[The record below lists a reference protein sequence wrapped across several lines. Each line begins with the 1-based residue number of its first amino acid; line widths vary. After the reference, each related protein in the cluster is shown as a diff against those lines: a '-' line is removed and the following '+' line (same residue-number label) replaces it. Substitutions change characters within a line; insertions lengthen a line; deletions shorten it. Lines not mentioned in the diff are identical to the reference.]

1 MAVCQIDTPRLLR
14 PVRVGPDGW
23 QYGEP
28 YQVYTTFAP
37 DLPEWATA
45 IIAAVIEAAGVS
57 TRGTIIG
64 LDKPLTR
71 DEWMAML
78 EAAVTEGIE
87 RVTFERIVAKGV
99 RSGTKRMKT
108 LDVKRTIELL
118 KRDGRTERHEVEG

>member
-14 PVRVGPDGW
+14 PVRIGPDGW

-28 YQVYTTFAP
+28 YTHYTTLEMLSP
-37 DLPEWATA
+37 TEGKL
-45 IIAAVIEAAGVS
+45 
-57 TRGTIIG
+57 IG

-71 DEWMAML
+71 DEWMAIL
-78 EAAVTEGIE
+78 EAADAEGIE
-87 RVTFERIVAKGV
+87 RVTFERIVARGV
-99 RSGTKRMKT
+99 RAGAKSMKT

>member
-28 YQVYTTFAP
+28 YTHYTTLEMLSP
-37 DLPEWATA
+37 TEGKL
-45 IIAAVIEAAGVS
+45 
-57 TRGTIIG
+57 IG

-71 DEWMAML
+71 DEWMAIL
-78 EAAVTEGIE
+78 EAADAEGIE

-99 RSGTKRMKT
+99 KQGAKRMKT
-108 LDVKRTIELL
+108 LDVRETIT
-118 KRDGRTERHEVEG
+118 KFRRQ

>member
-1 MAVCQIDTPRLLR
+1 MSVVHIDVPRWLR

-28 YQVYTTFAP
+28 YTHYTTLEMLSP
-37 DLPEWATA
+37 T
-45 IIAAVIEAAGVS
+45 EAK
-57 TRGTIIG
+57 IIG
-64 LDKPLTR
+64 LDKPLGR
-71 DEWMAML
+71 DEWLSML

-108 LDVKRTIELL
+108 LDVKETITKL
-118 KRDGRTERHEVEG
+118 RRQ

>member
-1 MAVCQIDTPRLLR
+1 MPIAHIDTPRLLR

-28 YQVYTTFAP
+28 YTHYTTLEMLSP
-37 DLPEWATA
+37 TEGKL
-45 IIAAVIEAAGVS
+45 
-57 TRGTIIG
+57 IG

-71 DEWMAML
+71 DEWMAIL
-78 EAAVTEGIE
+78 EAADAEGIE
-87 RVTFERIVAKGV
+87 RVTFERIVAKGARV
-99 RSGTKRMKT
+99 GAKRMKT

>member
-1 MAVCQIDTPRLLR
+1 M
-14 PVRVGPDGW
+14 RVGPDGW

-28 YQVYTTFAP
+28 YTHYTTLEMLSP
-37 DLPEWATA
+37 TEGKL
-45 IIAAVIEAAGVS
+45 
-57 TRGTIIG
+57 IG

-71 DEWMAML
+71 DEWMAVL

-108 LDVKRTIELL
+108 LDVKETINKL
-118 KRDGRTERHEVEG
+118 RRQ

>member
-23 QYGEP
+23 RYGEP
-28 YQVYTTFAP
+28 YQVYTTLEMLSP
-37 DLPEWATA
+37 TEGKL
-45 IIAAVIEAAGVS
+45 
-57 TRGTIIG
+57 IG

-78 EAAVTEGIE
+78 EAADAEGIE
-87 RVTFERIVAKGV
+87 RVTFERIVARGA
-99 RSGTKRMKT
+99 RAGAKRMKT

>member
-28 YQVYTTFAP
+28 YTHYTTLEMLSP
-37 DLPEWATA
+37 TDGKL
-45 IIAAVIEAAGVS
+45 
-57 TRGTIIG
+57 IG

-78 EAAVTEGIE
+78 EAADAEGIE
-87 RVTFERIVAKGV
+87 RVTFERIVARGA
-99 RSGTKRMKT
+99 RAGAKRMKT

>member
-64 LDKPLTR
+64 LDKPLNK
-71 DEWMAML
+71 DEWLAML
-78 EAAVTEGIE
+78 EAADAEGIE
-87 RVTFERIVAKGV
+87 RVAFERIVAKGA
-99 RSGTKRMKT
+99 RQGAKRMKT
-108 LDVKRTIELL
+108 LDVKETINKL
-118 KRDGRTERHEVEG
+118 RRQ